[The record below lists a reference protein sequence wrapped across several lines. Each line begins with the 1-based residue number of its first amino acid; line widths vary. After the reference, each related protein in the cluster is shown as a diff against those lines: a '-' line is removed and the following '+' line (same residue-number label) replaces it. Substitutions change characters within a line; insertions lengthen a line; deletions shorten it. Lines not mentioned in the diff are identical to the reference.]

1 MYKKGYFSKKN
12 LIAFP
17 RFLKNNHVQ
26 TLWLN
31 CWRRIPFGFSQH
43 MCLMKTKVECLRA
56 LASTYSAPHH
66 TSSNS
71 SHFWFSECT
80 IWKILS
86 LVGSHTTLS
95 YFLGR
100 EFRLMC
106 AHNKWR
112 ISGSEQEIG
121 FLGIFYLS
129 KNELWNRDFFGKIII
144 LINVTK
150 KWRKSLL
157 KLPLKRHFSTAW
169 YKTRNPG
176 TRSVTSMHKPAA
188 TFHSTY
194 I

>member
-1 MYKKGYFSKKN
+1 
-12 LIAFP
+12 
-17 RFLKNNHVQ
+17 
-26 TLWLN
+26 
-31 CWRRIPFGFSQH
+31 
-43 MCLMKTKVECLRA
+43 MKTKVECLRA

-112 ISGSEQEIG
+112 ISGSKQEIG

-129 KNELWNRDFFGKIII
+129 KNGLWNRDFFHF
-144 LINVTK
+144 TK
-150 KWRKSLL
+150 KGISPQHDPKPETQVPDPSLACTNL
-157 KLPLKRHFSTAW
+157 LQHFIA
-169 YKTRNPG
+169 
-176 TRSVTSMHKPAA
+176 H
-188 TFHSTY
+188 TY
-194 I
+194 RIVASL

>member
-1 MYKKGYFSKKN
+1 
-12 LIAFP
+12 
-17 RFLKNNHVQ
+17 
-26 TLWLN
+26 
-31 CWRRIPFGFSQH
+31 

-56 LASTYSAPHH
+56 LASTYSPHH

-112 ISGSEQEIG
+112 ISGSNQEIG

-129 KNELWNRDFFGKIII
+129 KNELWNRHFFHFCQK
-144 LINVTK
+144 
-150 KWRKSLL
+150 
-157 KLPLKRHFSTAW
+157 KRHFSTAW
-169 YKTRNPG
+169 SKTRNPG